1 MNKRIAV
8 CGAIFVTAC
17 TPGESAK
24 DAVSYL
30 SPGHEFIVRAGFGA
44 ESATLILNGIEYR
57 MEETEPDIFTVRTV
71 AVARIADSSS
81 SREVR
86 TTSCAIV
93 EHVVTSSS
101 ARDEPERVVSAVTG
115 QDVLATVVTGSRSA
129 TST

>member
-44 ESATLILNGIEYR
+44 ESATLTLNGTEYR
-57 MEETEPDIFTVRTV
+57 MEGTERNVFTVRTDPV
-71 AVARIADSSS
+71 EGGGGIEIVYNGDGATAYCTVGYVTGGDPEPHRY
-81 SREVR
+81 
-86 TTSCAIV
+86 IV
-93 EHVVTSSS
+93 E
-101 ARDEPERVVSAVTG
+101 RLECRE
-115 QDVLATVVTGSRSA
+115 Q
-129 TST
+129 